1 MIMEEDKLK
10 SLFAEFRPELSS
22 DRRFMDR
29 LTRNMESVEI
39 VKRRM
44 AETRARNRRA
54 VTVAAIVGF
63 VVGFLF
69 SLTLP
74 YMSGLVAG
82 WQVTLPQ
89 ESVMSV
95 VADWFVVIAWGVIGC
110 TAVIAA
116 INTYDM
122 MTSRPIP
129 IEEQVRN

>member
-1 MIMEEDKLK
+1 MEEDKLK

-22 DRRFMDR
+22 DRQFMSC
-29 LTRNMESVEI
+29 LERNMESVEI

-44 AETRARNRRA
+44 AEMRARNRRA
-54 VTVAAIVGF
+54 IAVAAVVGF

-69 SLTLP
+69 SLALP
-74 YMSGLVAG
+74 YLSGLVAD
-82 WQVTLPQ
+82 WQLTLPE

-95 VADWFVVIAWGVIGC
+95 AADYFAVIAWGVTGA

-122 MTSRPIP
+122 MTSKPIP
-129 IEEQVRN
+129 LEQ

>member
-1 MIMEEDKLK
+1 MEDDKLK
-10 SLFAEFRPELSS
+10 SLFADFQPELSS
-22 DRRFMDR
+22 DSLFMNR
-29 LTRNMESVEI
+29 LERNMESVEI

-44 AETRARNRRA
+44 EEMRTRNRRA
-54 VTVAAIVGF
+54 VAVAAIVGF

-69 SLTLP
+69 SLMLP
-74 YMSGLVAG
+74 YLSGLVAG

-89 ESVMSV
+89 ESVRSV
-95 VADWFVVIAWGVIGC
+95 VADWFAVIAWGVIGG

>member
-22 DRRFMDR
+22 DSRFMDR

-44 AETRARNRRA
+44 AETRVRNRRA
-54 VTVAAIVGF
+54 VTVAAVVGF

-74 YMSGLVAG
+74 YLSGLVAD
-82 WQVTLPQ
+82 WQLTLPE

-95 VADWFVVIAWGVIGC
+95 MADWFVVISWVVIG
-110 TAVIAA
+110 AVAVTAA

-122 MTSRPIP
+122 MTSKPIP
-129 IEEQVRN
+129 LDQ

>member
-22 DRRFMDR
+22 DRQFMSC
-29 LTRNMESVEI
+29 LERNMESVEI

-44 AETRARNRRA
+44 AEMRARNRRA
-54 VTVAAIVGF
+54 IAVAAVVGF

-69 SLTLP
+69 SLALP
-74 YMSGLVAG
+74 YLSGLVAD
-82 WQVTLPQ
+82 WQLTLP
-89 ESVMSV
+89 EDSVMSV
-95 VADWFVVIAWGVIGC
+95 AADYFAVIAWGVTGA

-122 MTSRPIP
+122 MTSKPIP
-129 IEEQVRN
+129 LEQ

>member
-1 MIMEEDKLK
+1 MEEDKLK

-22 DRRFMDR
+22 DRQFMNR

-44 AETRARNRRA
+44 AEMRARNRRA
-54 VTVAAIVGF
+54 IAVAAVVGF
-63 VVGFLF
+63 VVGFVF
-69 SLTLP
+69 SLALP
-74 YMSGLVAG
+74 YLSGLVAD
-82 WQVTLPQ
+82 WQLTLPE

-95 VADWFVVIAWGVIGC
+95 AADYFAVIAWGVTGA

-129 IEEQVRN
+129 IEEQVRD

>member
-10 SLFAEFRPELSS
+10 SLFAEFRPELPS
-22 DRRFMDR
+22 DSQFMNR
-29 LTRNMESVEI
+29 LERNMESVEI

-54 VTVAAIVGF
+54 VTVAAVVGF

-74 YMSGLVAG
+74 YLSGVVAG
-82 WQVTLPQ
+82 WQLTLPE
-89 ESVMSV
+89 ESVTRV
-95 VADWFVVIAWGVIGC
+95 LADWVAVISWVVIG
-110 TAVIAA
+110 AVAVTAA

-122 MTSRPIP
+122 MTSKPIP
-129 IEEQVRN
+129 LDQ

>member
-10 SLFAEFRPELSS
+10 SLFAEFRPELPS
-22 DRRFMDR
+22 DRRFMNR
-29 LTRNMESVEI
+29 LERNMESVEI

-54 VTVAAIVGF
+54 VTVAAVVGF

-74 YMSGLVAG
+74 YLNGVVYG
-82 WQVTLPQ
+82 WQLTLPE
-89 ESVMSV
+89 ESFTSV
-95 VADWFVVIAWGVIGC
+95 LADWFAVISWVVIG
-110 TAVIAA
+110 AVAVTAA

-122 MTSRPIP
+122 MTSKPIP
-129 IEEQVRN
+129 LDQ

>member
-22 DRRFMDR
+22 DRQFMSC
-29 LTRNMESVEI
+29 LERNMESVEI

-44 AETRARNRRA
+44 AEMRARNRRA
-54 VTVAAIVGF
+54 IAVAAVVGF

-69 SLTLP
+69 SLALP
-74 YMSGLVAG
+74 YLSGLVAD
-82 WQVTLPQ
+82 WQLTLPE

-95 VADWFVVIAWGVIGC
+95 AADYFAVIAWGVTGA

-122 MTSRPIP
+122 MTSKPIP
-129 IEEQVRN
+129 LEQ

>member
-22 DRRFMDR
+22 DRRFMDC
-29 LTRNMESVEI
+29 LTQNMESVEI

-54 VTVAAIVGF
+54 VTVAAVVGF

-74 YMSGLVAG
+74 YLSGVVAG
-82 WQVTLPQ
+82 WQLTLPE
-89 ESVMSV
+89 ESVTRV
-95 VADWFVVIAWGVIGC
+95 LADWFAVISWVVIGAVAV
-110 TAVIAA
+110 TAAT
-116 INTYDM
+116 NTYDM
-122 MTSRPIP
+122 MTSKPIP
-129 IEEQVRN
+129 LEQ

>member
-1 MIMEEDKLK
+1 MEDDKLK
-10 SLFAEFRPELSS
+10 SLFADFQPELSS
-22 DRRFMDR
+22 DSLFMNR
-29 LTRNMESVEI
+29 LERNMESVEI

-44 AETRARNRRA
+44 EEMRARNRRA
-54 VTVAAIVGF
+54 VAVAAIVGF

-74 YMSGLVAG
+74 YLSGLVAG

-89 ESVMSV
+89 ESIMSV
-95 VADWFVVIAWGVIGC
+95 VADWFAVIAWGVIGG
-110 TAVIAA
+110 TAVISA

>member
-22 DRRFMDR
+22 DRQFMNR

-44 AETRARNRRA
+44 AEMRARNRRA
-54 VTVAAIVGF
+54 IAVAAVVGF

-69 SLTLP
+69 SLALP
-74 YMSGLVAG
+74 YLSGLVAD
-82 WQVTLPQ
+82 WQLTLPE

-95 VADWFVVIAWGVIGC
+95 AADYFAVIAWGVTGA

-122 MTSRPIP
+122 ITSKPIP
-129 IEEQVRN
+129 IDQ

>member
-1 MIMEEDKLK
+1 MEEDKLT

-22 DRRFMDR
+22 DRQFMNR

-44 AETRARNRRA
+44 AEMRARNRRA
-54 VTVAAIVGF
+54 IAVAAVVGF

-69 SLTLP
+69 SLALP
-74 YMSGLVAG
+74 YLSGLVAD
-82 WQVTLPQ
+82 WQLTLPE

-95 VADWFVVIAWGVIGC
+95 AADYFAVIAWGVTGA

-129 IEEQVRN
+129 LEQ

>member
-22 DRRFMDR
+22 DRQFMSC
-29 LTRNMESVEI
+29 LERNMESVEI

-44 AETRARNRRA
+44 AEMRARNRRA
-54 VTVAAIVGF
+54 IAVAAVVGF
-63 VVGFLF
+63 VVGSLF
-69 SLTLP
+69 SLALP
-74 YMSGLVAG
+74 YLSGLVAD
-82 WQVTLPQ
+82 WQLTLPE

-95 VADWFVVIAWGVIGC
+95 AADYFAVIAWGVTGA

-122 MTSRPIP
+122 MTSKPIP
-129 IEEQVRN
+129 LEQ

>member
-22 DRRFMDR
+22 DRQFMSC
-29 LTRNMESVEI
+29 LERNMESVEI

-44 AETRARNRRA
+44 AEMRARNRRA
-54 VTVAAIVGF
+54 IAVAAVVGF
-63 VVGFLF
+63 VVGFVF
-69 SLTLP
+69 SLALP
-74 YMSGLVAG
+74 YLSGLVAD
-82 WQVTLPQ
+82 WQLTLPE

-95 VADWFVVIAWGVIGC
+95 AADYFAVIAWGVTGA

-122 MTSRPIP
+122 MTSKPIP
-129 IEEQVRN
+129 LEQ

>member
-1 MIMEEDKLK
+1 MEDDKLK
-10 SLFAEFRPELSS
+10 SLFADFQPQLSS
-22 DRRFMDR
+22 DSLFINR
-29 LTRNMESVEI
+29 LERNMESVEI

-44 AETRARNRRA
+44 EEMRARNRRA
-54 VTVAAIVGF
+54 VTVAALVGF

-74 YMSGLVAG
+74 YLSGLVAG

-95 VADWFVVIAWGVIGC
+95 MADWFAVIAWGVIGC

-122 MTSRPIP
+122 MTSRPIL
-129 IEEQVRN
+129 IEE

>member
-54 VTVAAIVGF
+54 VTVAAVVGF

-74 YMSGLVAG
+74 YLNGVVYG
-82 WQVTLPQ
+82 WQLTLPE
-89 ESVMSV
+89 ESFTSV
-95 VADWFVVIAWGVIGC
+95 LADWFAVISWVVIG
-110 TAVIAA
+110 AVAVTAA

-122 MTSRPIP
+122 MTSKPIP
-129 IEEQVRN
+129 LDQ

>member
-54 VTVAAIVGF
+54 VTVAAVVGF

-74 YMSGLVAG
+74 YLSGLVAD
-82 WQVTLPQ
+82 WQLTLSE

-95 VADWFVVIAWGVIGC
+95 MADWFVVISWVVIG
-110 TAVIAA
+110 AVAVTSA

-129 IEEQVRN
+129 IEQ

>member
-10 SLFAEFRPELSS
+10 SLFAEFRPDLSS

-74 YMSGLVAG
+74 YLSGVVAG
-82 WQVTLPQ
+82 WQLTLPQ
-89 ESVMSV
+89 ESVMNV
-95 VADWFVVIAWGVIGC
+95 VADWFAVMAWGVIGS

-122 MTSRPIP
+122 MTSKPIP
-129 IEEQVRN
+129 LDQ

>member
-1 MIMEEDKLK
+1 MEDDKLR
-10 SLFAEFRPELSS
+10 SLFADFQPELSS
-22 DRRFMDR
+22 DRQFMSC
-29 LTRNMESVEI
+29 LMQNMESVEI

-44 AETRARNRRA
+44 AEMRARNRRA
-54 VTVAAIVGF
+54 IAVAAVVGF

-69 SLTLP
+69 SLALP
-74 YMSGLVAG
+74 YLSGLVAE
-82 WQVTLPQ
+82 WQLTVPE

-95 VADWFVVIAWGVIGC
+95 AADYFAVIAWGVTGA

-129 IEEQVRN
+129 LEQ

>member
-44 AETRARNRRA
+44 AEMRARNRRA
-54 VTVAAIVGF
+54 IAVAAVVGF
-63 VVGFLF
+63 VVGFVF
-69 SLTLP
+69 SLALP
-74 YMSGLVAG
+74 YLSGLVAD
-82 WQVTLPQ
+82 WQLTLPE

-95 VADWFVVIAWGVIGC
+95 AADYFAVIAWGVTGA

-129 IEEQVRN
+129 IDQ

>member
-1 MIMEEDKLK
+1 MEDDKLR
-10 SLFAEFRPELSS
+10 SLFADFQPELSS
-22 DRRFMDR
+22 DRQFMSC
-29 LTRNMESVEI
+29 LERNMESVEI

-44 AETRARNRRA
+44 AEMRARNRRA
-54 VTVAAIVGF
+54 IAVAAVVGF

-69 SLTLP
+69 SLALP
-74 YMSGLVAG
+74 YLSGLVAD
-82 WQVTLPQ
+82 WQLTLPE

-95 VADWFVVIAWGVIGC
+95 AADYFAVIAWGVTGA

-129 IEEQVRN
+129 LEQ

>member
-1 MIMEEDKLK
+1 MEDDKLK
-10 SLFAEFRPELSS
+10 ALFADFQPELSS
-22 DRRFMDR
+22 DSLFMNR
-29 LTRNMESVEI
+29 LERNMESVEI

-44 AETRARNRRA
+44 EEMRTRNRRA
-54 VTVAAIVGF
+54 VAVAAIVGF

-74 YMSGLVAG
+74 YLSGLVAG

-95 VADWFVVIAWGVIGC
+95 VADWFAVIAWGVIGG

-116 INTYDM
+116 INIYDM

>member
-1 MIMEEDKLK
+1 MEEDKLK

-22 DRRFMDR
+22 DRQFMNR

-44 AETRARNRRA
+44 AEMRARNRRA
-54 VTVAAIVGF
+54 IAVAAVVGF
-63 VVGFLF
+63 VVGFVF
-69 SLTLP
+69 SLALP
-74 YMSGLVAG
+74 YLSGLVAD
-82 WQVTLPQ
+82 WQLTLPE

-95 VADWFVVIAWGVIGC
+95 AADYFAVIAWGVTGA

-122 MTSRPIP
+122 MTSKPIP
-129 IEEQVRN
+129 LEQ

>member
-22 DRRFMDR
+22 DRQFMNR

-44 AETRARNRRA
+44 AEMRARNRRA
-54 VTVAAIVGF
+54 IAVAAVVGF
-63 VVGFLF
+63 VVGFVF
-69 SLTLP
+69 SLALP
-74 YMSGLVAG
+74 YLSGLVAD
-82 WQVTLPQ
+82 WQLTLPE

-95 VADWFVVIAWGVIGC
+95 AADYFAVIAWGVTGA

-129 IEEQVRN
+129 IEEQVRD